1 MPKTNQKELTIKK
14 LRLAWVIT
22 PTLFTCQEIRPKSQ
36 AQVHLLPVIPLMSIA
51 NIITLHFS
59 DPRHRPPIVHFDKYY
74 DKELTVPAI
83 PMSPGLYARHISLFQ
98 SDAAYPN
105 NLAEM

>member
-22 PTLFTCQEIRPKSQ
+22 PTLFTCQEIRPKS
-36 AQVHLLPVIPLMSIA
+36 QVHLLPVIPLMSIA

-98 SDAAYPN
+98 SDAAYPY
-105 NLAEM
+105 NLAGM